1 MGRGYDARVMRSRSS
16 LVPLLCAALPYTV
29 WLAVAAPTTGPK
41 PPPSNLLRVTEQAI
55 ATGTFAQHMDYLDNL
70 LLTQFKPAP
79 NLTGM
84 AAWEK
89 VLADEVALLAI
100 AQSAVLHQA
109 TPDVLA
115 ELAKS
120 DSKLPA
126 FLKWLFGDREAL
138 EAYLMTIKPENEP
151 AKVFPIW
158 SRLWNKDPADGA
170 KYKNLALACAVVF
183 DKPLR
188 VSRELDARGAVDVDE
203 RYDYY
208 RANDKANKLKTD
220 LAKLPAS
227 ELIWVVDAPVPTA
240 ELEWALK
247 NVRLPRDGWG
257 RAYGMVEYRMAKIA
271 QGGDFY
277 DKYTLAEILKK
288 GGTCGDQAYFAAQTA
303 KASGIPAIMLVGE
316 GQRGGHA
323 WFAFKATQKWNMNAG
338 RYQSDQYVA
347 GYATDPQTRHWL
359 KDHMLNFLADSQRH
373 TSVYDKASRL
383 AWLAGLYLAR
393 GQTPPAGTLLELAV
407 ATGPRNMTA
416 WNAYLD
422 FLQQTDAPKERWKAV
437 VQQARY
443 NFRGYPDMLTRLDK
457 LETETVLDANKV
469 DDILK
474 SLRTQVRKLE
484 ARSSARSDLIL
495 ETVERHIKLLR
506 AADGAAAALTIY
518 DRTLKEFGDEVP
530 VFEALAVRYFKCAQE
545 NKATKKALDTIEAV
559 FRKYYSSAKGDF
571 FSRQTQVKLLG
582 LLAGFYQADGQAQKA
597 ASYQKKAADLDKRN
611 VPRG

>member
-1 MGRGYDARVMRSRSS
+1 MDK
-16 LVPLLCAALPYTV
+16 AL
-29 WLAVAAPTTGPK
+29 AGGA
-41 PPPSNLLRVTEQAI
+41 
-55 ATGTFAQHMDYLDNL
+55 FAQHMDYLDHF
-70 LLTQFKPAP
+70 LLTGFKPAP

-89 VLADEVALLAI
+89 VLADEVALLAL
-100 AQSAVLHQA
+100 AQSAVLHQV
-109 TPDVLA
+109 TPDTLA

-120 DSKLPA
+120 DSKQPA
-126 FLKWLFGDREAL
+126 FLAWFLGEREAL
-138 EAYLMTIKPENEP
+138 EAYLNIVKPENEP
-151 AKVFPIW
+151 AKVFPVWCQLW
-158 SRLWNKDPADGA
+158 SKDPVDGA
-170 KYKNLALACAVVF
+170 KYRNLALACAVVF

-188 VSRELDARGAVDVDE
+188 VSRELDPRGAVDAGE

-208 RANDKANKLKTD
+208 RTNDKANKLKTD

-227 ELIWVVDAPVPTA
+227 ELIWVVDAPVPTS

-257 RAYGMVEYRMAKIA
+257 RAYSMVEYRMAKIA

-277 DKYTLAEILKK
+277 DQYTLAEILKK
-288 GGTCGDQAYFAAQTA
+288 GGTCGDQAYFAAMTA
-303 KASGIPAIMLVGE
+303 KASGIPAIMLIGE

-323 WFAFKATQKWNMNAG
+323 WFAFKASTKWNMNAG

-347 GYATDPQTRHWL
+347 GYATDPQTRHGL

-393 GQTPPAGTLLELAV
+393 GQTQPAGALLELAV

-422 FLQQTDAPKERWKAV
+422 FLQQAAAPKERWKAV

-506 AADGAAAALTIY
+506 AADGAQAALTIY

-559 FRKYYSSAKGDF
+559 FRKNYSTAKGDF
-571 FSRQTQVKLLG
+571 FSRQTQVKLLN

-611 VPRG
+611 VPRN

>member
-1 MGRGYDARVMRSRSS
+1 MSNR
-16 LVPLLCAALPYTV
+16 LVWVLLLAAGLLATLP
-29 WLAVAAPTTGPK
+29 VAAVPQPGQKLAPAD
-41 PPPSNLLRVTEQAI
+41 LLRATEQAL
-55 ATGTFAQHMDYLDNL
+55 ASGQFAPHMDYLDNL
-70 LLTQFKPAP
+70 LLTHFKPAP
-79 NLTGM
+79 NLAGM

-100 AQSAVLHQA
+100 AQSAVIHQV
-109 TPDVLA
+109 TPDTLA
-115 ELAKS
+115 DLAKS
-120 DSKLPA
+120 DSKMPA
-126 FLKWLFGDREAL
+126 FLKWFLGDREAL
-138 EAYLMTIKPENEP
+138 EAYLITIKPENEP

-170 KYKNLALACAVVF
+170 KYKHLALACAVVF

-188 VSRELDARGAVDVDE
+188 VSRELDPRGAVDVDE

-208 RANDKANKLKTD
+208 RTQDKANKLKTD

-227 ELIWVVDAPVPTA
+227 ELIWVVDAPVPTS

-257 RAYGMVEYRMAKIA
+257 RAYSMIEYRMAKIA

-277 DKYTLAEILKK
+277 DNYTLAEILKK
-288 GGTCGDQAYFAAQTA
+288 GGTCGDQAYFAALTA

-323 WFAFKATQKWNMNAG
+323 WFAFKGTQKWNMNAG

-347 GYATDPQTRHWL
+347 GYATDPQTRHAL

-373 TSVYDKASRL
+373 TSLYDKANRL
-383 AWLAGLYLAR
+383 AWLAGLQLAR
-393 GQTPPAGTLLELAV
+393 GQTAPAGALLELAV
-407 ATGPRNMTA
+407 VTGPRNMTA

-422 FLQQTDAPKERWKAV
+422 FLEQTNAPKERWKAV

-457 LETETVLDANKV
+457 LETETVLDANKI

-506 AADGAAAALTIY
+506 AADGAPAALTIY
-518 DRTLKEFGDEVP
+518 DKTLKEFGDEVP

-559 FRKYYSSAKGDF
+559 FRKNYSTAKGDF
-571 FSRQTQVKLLG
+571 FSRQTQVKLFS
-582 LLAGFYQADGQAQKA
+582 LLAGFFQADGQAQKA